1 MAQGLWGWNAG
12 SRITEFLNRQLPT
25 FEFHFGPRYH
35 PRPKDD
41 PAALVVLAW
50 NGVDTQ
56 INDFVDSLDARP
68 RLSQD
73 SIQVNL
79 PYRASE
85 ADLASQ
91 MQSMIAV
98 IGRNFFDEDSGF
110 SACFERIVSSS
121 IL

>member
-12 SRITEFLNRQLPT
+12 SRITEFLNRQLPR

-41 PAALVVLAW
+41 PAPLVVLAW

-68 RLSQD
+68 RLSHD

-91 MQSMIAV
+91 MQLLASQLLAATFSMRIRVLAPAL
-98 IGRNFFDEDSGF
+98 SG
-110 SACFERIVSSS
+110 S
-121 IL
+121 